1 MIYFSGMRYNLLFIL
16 QDMNVKEKK
25 FLYVPEEQTF
35 QVAEE
40 LANGA
45 KLKLFVGFGVDKFV
59 DYQKDL
65 IQDFVAE
72 VMEKVGEEESYDI
85 DVLKSHF
92 EIALQNLNTKLKA
105 FADKVRDVDFFE
117 IK

>member
-1 MIYFSGMRYNLLFIL
+1 
-16 QDMNVKEKK
+16 
-25 FLYVPEEQTF
+25 
-35 QVAEE
+35 
-40 LANGA
+40 
-45 KLKLFVGFGVDKFV
+45 V

-65 IQDFVAE
+65 IQDFVGE

-85 DVLKSHF
+85 DVVKSHF